1 MSLKGV
7 LSSLGLIGLIVFD
20 AILIAICFICSQLWW
35 AYFFIGITLLVLIFE
50 GVSYWLTGKTISQH
64 WWAWSKT
71 NSKMAWWSLGALL
84 SFLLAMNFL
93 ALHLAAPLIAGLFGA
108 A

>member
-20 AILIAICFICSQLWW
+20 VILITICFICGQLWW
-35 AYFFIGITLLVLIFE
+35 AYFFIGITLLVGAFE

-64 WWAWSKT
+64 WWAWSKM
-71 NSKMAWWSLGALL
+71 NAKMAWWSLAALL
-84 SFLLAMNFL
+84 AFLLAMNSL
-93 ALHLAAPLIAGLFGA
+93 ALHLAAPLIANLFGA